1 MGEAEVRQSLTAD
14 PILKH
19 NRTMEAKKLMIG
31 DWVSDGTAHPN
42 CVVTGIGEDGYIS
55 LVRMND
61 QWKYQ
66 KHHTGVSPVA
76 LSPEILE
83 SNDFW
88 KKDNVWSWWND
99 EQTQSVDIYWEYD
112 VAHVEVENGLQ
123 THIETRITDV
133 HELQHLLSVAD
144 IDLDIKL

>member
-1 MGEAEVRQSLTAD
+1 M
-14 PILKH
+14 
-19 NRTMEAKKLMIG
+19 KLMVG
-31 DWVSDGTAHPN
+31 DWVKLNGKPVKVCEINANNEIVVSDSETWQNGKDATP
-42 CVVTGIGEDGYIS
+42 I
-55 LVRMND
+55 
-61 QWKYQ
+61 
-66 KHHTGVSPVA
+66 A

-88 KKDNVWSWWND
+88 RENNTWSWWND
-99 EQTQSVDIYWEYD
+99 EHTQLVDIYWEYD

-133 HELQHLLSVAD
+133 HELQHLLRVAD

>member
-19 NRTMEAKKLMIG
+19 NRTMRIVMHTPG
-31 DWVSDGTAHPN
+31 DWMELNGKRVKVVEARIDGTILVSDG
-42 CVVTGIGEDGYIS
+42 VTRQSGERVRYI
-55 LVRMND
+55 
-61 QWKYQ
+61 
-66 KHHTGVSPVA
+66 A

-83 SNDFW
+83 GNDFW
-88 KKDNVWSWWND
+88 EADNVWSWWND
-99 EQTQSVDIYWEYD
+99 ELTQSVDIYWEYD

-133 HELQHLLSVAD
+133 HELQHLLRVAD

>member
-1 MGEAEVRQSLTAD
+1 
-14 PILKH
+14 
-19 NRTMEAKKLMIG
+19 METKKIMIG
-31 DWVSDGTAHPN
+31 DLVSDGTAHPN

-55 LVRMND
+55 LVRMGD

-66 KHHTGVSPVA
+66 KHHTGVSPIA

-83 SNDFW
+83 GNDFW
-88 KKDNVWSWWND
+88 EADNVWSWWND
-99 EQTQSVDIYWEYD
+99 ELTQSVDIYWEYD

-123 THIETRITDV
+123 TRIETRITDV
-133 HELQHLLSVAD
+133 HELQHLLRVAD

>member
-1 MGEAEVRQSLTAD
+1 MSSSRPLQ
-14 PILKH
+14 KH
-19 NRTMEAKKLMIG
+19 NRTMEIVKFMVG
-31 DWVSDGTAHPN
+31 DWLELNGKRVKVIETKSNGTLLVSDGETCHS
-42 CVVTGIGEDGYIS
+42 GEKVR
-55 LVRMND
+55 LV
-61 QWKYQ
+61 
-66 KHHTGVSPVA
+66 P

-83 SNDFW
+83 KNDFW
-88 KKDNVWSWWND
+88 EADNVWSWWND
-99 EQTQSVDIYWEYD
+99 ELTQSVDIYWEYD

>member
-1 MGEAEVRQSLTAD
+1 MNLWGRLGLAWTPAD
-14 PILKH
+14 PFQKH
-19 NRTMEAKKLMIG
+19 NRTMRIVMHTPG
-31 DWVSDGTAHPN
+31 DWMELNGKRVKVVEARIDGTILVSDG
-42 CVVTGIGEDGYIS
+42 VTRQSGERVRYI
-55 LVRMND
+55 
-61 QWKYQ
+61 
-66 KHHTGVSPVA
+66 A

-83 SNDFW
+83 GNDFW
-88 KKDNVWSWWND
+88 EADNVWSWWND

>member
-1 MGEAEVRQSLTAD
+1 MHT
-14 PILKH
+14 P
-19 NRTMEAKKLMIG
+19 G
-31 DWVSDGTAHPN
+31 DWMELNGKRVKVVEARIDGTILVSDG
-42 CVVTGIGEDGYIS
+42 VTRQSGERVRYI
-55 LVRMND
+55 
-61 QWKYQ
+61 
-66 KHHTGVSPVA
+66 A

-83 SNDFW
+83 GNDFW
-88 KKDNVWSWWND
+88 EADNVWSWWND

-133 HELQHLLSVAD
+133 HELQHLLRVAD